1 MKKLFI
7 LLLVG
12 TVVLTGCF
20 DNRHFAKTERFNDPD
35 VKDDFC
41 GAVISFQYCKC
52 AFHNDYCDEIGMSR
66 SEADAYV
73 KSEYEKWRQ
82 GQLLTFEE
90 NCKNYGGVFVDD
102 ECGYCEEGFAVVD
115 NKCVPQEEADLA
127 DNQEF
132 KPDGP
137 LNEDCT
143 VKTVEFNQDWKKYS
157 DIDNAI
163 PKEDRSYE
171 AQQALTAYETMI
183 GKLVETFELQRDI
196 EIEEQ
201 SQADLNEYRQA
212 LVQNQR
218 ANLLKAFWRMSWVTY
233 STIKSGISA
242 GTSYSKVLTSA
253 GSAVQSIGSGLKT
266 VQATIP
272 SNSDIAIDKSTITGK
287 AMSVGS
293 KTAMEVV
300 ESLGDPTKVAV
311 RLVKSA
317 ADVTFPSANLSEAEI
332 NILRQ
337 QQIDKGVLDQVL
349 AASQAANDERQARLT
364 ALETEIDGLEMEIN
378 EWENKERERVRFMLE
393 DSCQKQKDGA
403 ETEE

>member
-1 MKKLFI
+1 MKRFSI
-7 LLLVG
+7 LLIAGAIILS
-12 TVVLTGCF
+12 GCI
-20 DNRHFAKTERFNDPD
+20 DSRHFSKTERFNDPD
-35 VKDDFC
+35 IKNEFC

-66 SEADAYV
+66 PEADAYV
-73 KSEYEKWRQ
+73 ESEYEKWRQ
-82 GQLLTFEE
+82 GQLLTFKE
-90 NCKNYGGVFVDD
+90 NCKNYGGIFVDD
-102 ECGYCEEGFAVVD
+102 ECNYCDEDFAVQD
-115 NKCVPQEEADLA
+115 DKCVLQEEVTVA

-137 LNEDCT
+137 LDEDCT
-143 VKTVEFNQDWKKYS
+143 IKTEEFNQDWKKYS

-201 SQADLNEYRQA
+201 SQTDLNEYRQA
-212 LVQNQR
+212 LVQNQK

-233 STIKSGISA
+233 STIKSGVSA
-242 GTSYSKVLTSA
+242 GTSYSKLLTSA

-266 VQATIP
+266 IQATIP
-272 SNSDIAIDKSTITGK
+272 SNSDIAIDKSTVTGK
-287 AMSVGS
+287 ALSVGS
-293 KTAMEVV
+293 KTAMEAV
-300 ESLGDPTKVAV
+300 ESLGDPTKIAV
-311 RLVKSA
+311 RLAKSA
-317 ADVTFPSANLSEAEI
+317 ADMTLPSANLTDAEI

-349 AASQAANDERQARLT
+349 AASQAANAERQARLT
-364 ALETEIDGLEMEIN
+364 ILETEIDGLEVQIAD
-378 EWENKERERVRFMLE
+378 WETKEQERVKSMLE